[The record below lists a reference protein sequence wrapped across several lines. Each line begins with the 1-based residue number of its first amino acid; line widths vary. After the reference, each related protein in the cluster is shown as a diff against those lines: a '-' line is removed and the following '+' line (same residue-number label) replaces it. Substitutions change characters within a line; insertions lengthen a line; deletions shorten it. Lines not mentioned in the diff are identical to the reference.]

1 MVFFKCCFLKSL
13 LEDYWVIKY
22 NAVLKSSKENRIAL
36 MLKLRRGFHFL
47 GDRLH
52 VGHQQAPP
60 SLHSGSVG
68 DALRD
73 PRWEFGQILD
83 NIDVGVLVLDLEER
97 RIDYRNPVFCT
108 VLQDARLCDSFDRLK
123 EMILSDQEM
132 PRSGPASVLI
142 PYRDR
147 TLGCSIYEIGERYR
161 CVFIRDISEK
171 LRLESIAQAVN
182 TMDNIGF
189 IFSGVRHEIGN
200 PLNSLKM
207 ALSVLRNNL
216 DSFDRETVL
225 EYIDRGLADIGRVEF
240 LLKSMKSFA
249 MFERVELKD
258 VELGEFMRRF
268 MALVGREFSE
278 RGISLVFADPI
289 DIARV
294 RIDSRALHQALLNL
308 LANAADAL
316 TEVAEPE
323 IHIFAEERDQLVRL
337 IVSDNGCGISEA
349 QKRHLFKPFNTSKPE
364 GNGLGLVI
372 TRKLLAQMN
381 ADIEIESSP
390 GNGTLA
396 IISLPLSPNKNGTEV
411 VLRPSDEQDNA

>member
-1 MVFFKCCFLKSL
+1 MMKPQK
-13 LEDYWVIKY
+13 K
-22 NAVLKSSKENRIAL
+22 
-36 MLKLRRGFHFL
+36 FHFL
-47 GDRLH
+47 DERLPE
-52 VGHQQAPP
+52 GQTDP
-60 SLHSGSVG
+60 SDFDFEGESLR
-68 DALRD
+68 ALD
-73 PRWEFGQILD
+73 WEYAQILD

-108 VLQDARLCDSFDRLK
+108 VLQDARLCDSYDRL
-123 EMILSDQEM
+123 EELILAGLTKPM
-132 PRSGPASVLI
+132 TGPASITLS
-142 PYRDR
+142 YRER
-147 TLGCSIYEIGERYR
+147 TFGCSVYAIGERYR
-161 CVFIRDISEK
+161 CIFIRDISEK

-182 TMDNIGF
+182 TMDNIGY

-216 DSFDRETVL
+216 DTFDRETVV
-225 EYIDRGLADIGRVEF
+225 EYVDRGLADIGRIEF

-249 MFERVELKD
+249 MFERVELKN
-258 VELGEFMRRF
+258 VNLGVFMRRF
-268 MALVGREFSE
+268 LPLVEREFSE
-278 RGISLVFADPI
+278 RGLSVVFDEPVDISM
-289 DIARV
+289 V

-316 TEVAEPE
+316 ADVSDPE

-337 IVSDNGCGISEA
+337 VVSDNGKGISPE
-349 QKRHLFKPFNTSKPE
+349 QRRHLFKPFNTSKPD

-372 TRKLLAQMN
+372 TRKLLAQMD

-396 IISLPLSPNKNGTEV
+396 IISLPLS
-411 VLRPSDEQDNA
+411 SEQAEGLGKK

>member
-1 MVFFKCCFLKSL
+1 M
-13 LEDYWVIKY
+13 
-22 NAVLKSSKENRIAL
+22 
-36 MLKLRRGFHFL
+36 MKLRQGFHFL

-52 VGHQQAPP
+52 TGHQQTP
-60 SLHSGSVG
+60 SSHSPEKGGTSAYG
-68 DALRD
+68 

-83 NIDVGVLVLDLEER
+83 NIDVGVLVLDLDER

-108 VLQDARLCDSFDRLK
+108 VLQDARVCDSFDRL
-123 EMILSDQEM
+123 EALLLLDQTM
-132 PRSGPASVLI
+132 PPSGPASLLV

-147 TLGCSIYEIGERYR
+147 TLGCSVYEIGARYR
-161 CVFIRDISEK
+161 CIFIRDISEK

-225 EYIDRGLADIGRVEF
+225 EYIDRGLSDIGRVEF

-249 MFERVELKD
+249 MFDQVELKD

-268 MALVGREFSE
+268 MSLIGREFCE
-278 RGISLVFADPI
+278 RGISLVFADPTGV
-289 DIARV
+289 ARV

-316 TEVAEPE
+316 EGVDEPE
-323 IHIFAEERDQLVRL
+323 IHVFAEERDQLVRL
-337 IVSDNGCGISEA
+337 VVSDNGCGISEA
-349 QKRHLFKPFNTSKPE
+349 QKQHLFKPFNTNKPG

-381 ADIEIESSP
+381 ANIEIESSP

-396 IISLPLSPNKNGTEV
+396 IVSLLLSSSGQA
-411 VLRPSDEQDNA
+411 R

>member
-1 MVFFKCCFLKSL
+1 MSP
-13 LEDYWVIKY
+13 
-22 NAVLKSSKENRIAL
+22 
-36 MLKLRRGFHFL
+36 H
-47 GDRLH
+47 
-52 VGHQQAPP
+52 
-60 SLHSGSVG
+60 
-68 DALRD
+68 
-73 PRWEFGQILD
+73 WEFGQILD
-83 NIDVGVLVLDLEER
+83 NIDVGVLVLDLQER

-108 VLQDARLCDSFDRLK
+108 VLQDARLVDSFERL
-123 EMILSDQEM
+123 EELILADLEM
-132 PRSGPASVLI
+132 PTSGPASVVVTH
-142 PYRDR
+142 RER
-147 TLGCSIYEIGERYR
+147 MFGCSIYEIGVRYR

-216 DSFDRETVL
+216 DSFDRDTVL
-225 EYIDRGLADIGRVEF
+225 EYIDRGLSDISRVDF

-249 MFERVELKD
+249 TLERVELKD

-268 MALVGREFSE
+268 MSLVGREFSE

-289 DIARV
+289 DIAKV

-316 TEVAEPE
+316 EDIAEPE
-323 IHIFAEERDQLVRL
+323 IHIFAEEREQLMRL
-337 IVSDNGCGISEA
+337 VVSDNGCGISEE
-349 QKRHLFKPFNTSKPE
+349 QRRHLFKPFNTSKPD

-396 IISLPLSPNKNGTEV
+396 IISLPLSPLN
-411 VLRPSDEQDNA
+411 D

>member
-1 MVFFKCCFLKSL
+1 M
-13 LEDYWVIKY
+13 
-22 NAVLKSSKENRIAL
+22 
-36 MLKLRRGFHFL
+36 MKLGQGFHFL
-47 GDRLH
+47 GDRLRPA
-52 VGHQQAPP
+52 QQGAALSAAPP
-60 SLHSGSVG
+60 PSNSRERSPH
-68 DALRD
+68 
-73 PRWEFGQILD
+73 WEFDQILD
-83 NIDVGVLVLDLEER
+83 NLDVGVLVLDLEER

-108 VLQDARLCDSFDRLK
+108 VLQDARLCDSFERL
-123 EMILSDQEM
+123 EAMILADLTM
-132 PRSGPASVLI
+132 PPSGPASVCI
-142 PYRDR
+142 PYHDR
-147 TLGCSIYEIGERYR
+147 TLGCSIYEIGGRYS
-161 CVFIRDISEK
+161 CIFIRDISEK

-207 ALSVLRNNL
+207 TLSVLRNNL
-216 DSFDRETVL
+216 DTFARETVC
-225 EYIDRGLADIGRVEF
+225 EYIDRGLADIGRIEF

-249 MFERVELKD
+249 MFERMELRD
-258 VELGEFMRRF
+258 VELGDFMRRF
-268 MALVGREFSE
+268 MALIGREFSE

-294 RIDSRALHQALLNL
+294 RIDGRALHQALLNL

-316 TEVAEPE
+316 DGVAEPE
-323 IHIFAEERDQLVRL
+323 IHIFAEERDQRVRL
-337 IVSDNGCGISEA
+337 VVSDNGCGISEA
-349 QKRHLFKPFNTSKPE
+349 QKRHLFKPFNTSKPD

-396 IISLPLSPNKNGTEV
+396 MVSLPLSPEDD
-411 VLRPSDEQDNA
+411 R

>member
-1 MVFFKCCFLKSL
+1 M
-13 LEDYWVIKY
+13 
-22 NAVLKSSKENRIAL
+22 
-36 MLKLRRGFHFL
+36 MKLRRKFYFSDDH
-47 GDRLH
+47 LH
-52 VGHQQAPP
+52 VGHQQVP
-60 SLHSGSVG
+60 SSRQSGFEADSTTG
-68 DALRD
+68 KQ
-73 PRWEFGQILD
+73 WGFSQILD
-83 NIDVGVLVLDLEER
+83 SIDVGVLVLDLQER
-97 RIDYRNPVFCT
+97 HIDYRNPGFCA
-108 VLQDARLCDSFDRLK
+108 VLQDTSLCDSFELL
-123 EMILSDQEM
+123 EELILADLAM
-132 PRSGPASVLI
+132 PASGPASVVI
-142 PYRDR
+142 PYRDH

-161 CVFIRDISEK
+161 CIFIRDITEK
-171 LRLESIAQAVN
+171 MRLESIAQAVN

-225 EYIDRGLADIGRVEF
+225 EYIDRGLADIERVDF

-249 MFERVELKD
+249 MLERVELKD

-316 TEVAEPE
+316 EGIAEPE
-323 IHIFAEERDQLVRL
+323 IHIYAEERDQLVRL
-337 IVSDNGCGISEA
+337 VVSDNGCGISEVH
-349 QKRHLFKPFNTSKPE
+349 KRHLFKPFNTSKPE

-372 TRKLLAQMN
+372 TRKLLAQMSSN
-381 ADIEIESSP
+381 IEIESSP
-390 GNGTLA
+390 GNGTQA
-396 IISLPLSPNKNGTEV
+396 IVSLPLSPELTG
-411 VLRPSDEQDNA
+411 

>member
-1 MVFFKCCFLKSL
+1 M
-13 LEDYWVIKY
+13 
-22 NAVLKSSKENRIAL
+22 
-36 MLKLRRGFHFL
+36 KLRRGFHFL
-47 GDRLH
+47 GDRMRA
-52 VGHQQAPP
+52 GHQQSPLA
-60 SLHSGSVG
+60 SSRSE
-68 DALRD
+68 RD
-73 PRWEFGQILD
+73 PHWEFGQILD
-83 NIDVGVLVLDLEER
+83 NIDVGVLVLDLEAR

-108 VLQDARLCDSFDRLK
+108 VLQDTRLCNSFERLN
-123 EMILSDQEM
+123 ELILSGQTM

-161 CVFIRDISEK
+161 CIFIRDISEK
-171 LRLESIAQAVN
+171 MRLESIAQAVN

-207 ALSVLRNNL
+207 ALSVLRTNL
-216 DSFDRETVL
+216 DSFSRETVL

-249 MFERVELKD
+249 VFERMELKD

-294 RIDSRALHQALLNL
+294 HIDGRALHQALLNL

-316 TEVAEPE
+316 EGVADPE
-323 IHIFAEERDQLVRL
+323 IHIFAEEREQLVRL
-337 IVSDNGCGISEA
+337 VVSDNGCGISDA

-396 IISLPLSPNKNGTEV
+396 IISLPLSSAENKA
-411 VLRPSDEQDNA
+411 RDDS